1 MASRQAMDDKA
12 GGSSYAAAT
21 GWRGGFAMAW
31 RWFTAI
37 VGGYGFAVA
46 AAMLTARLLP
56 APDVLTR
63 VEVTGW
69 PMLLS
74 FLVYVGIGLWALH
87 EIRLRRV
94 SAVIWGGALAMAALI
109 WWLGVRA

>member
-1 MASRQAMDDKA
+1 MASRQAIDERA
-12 GGSSYAAAT
+12 GQAS
-21 GWRGGFAMAW
+21 RGTRTRWFAGTAMAW

-46 AAMLTARLLP
+46 AAMLTARILP
-56 APDVLTR
+56 APDTMAR
-63 VEVTGW
+63 IEVTGW

-74 FLVYVGIGLWALH
+74 FLVYAGIGLWALH

-94 SAVIWGGALAMAALI
+94 GAVVWGGAIVMAGLI
-109 WWLGVRA
+109 WWLGTRA